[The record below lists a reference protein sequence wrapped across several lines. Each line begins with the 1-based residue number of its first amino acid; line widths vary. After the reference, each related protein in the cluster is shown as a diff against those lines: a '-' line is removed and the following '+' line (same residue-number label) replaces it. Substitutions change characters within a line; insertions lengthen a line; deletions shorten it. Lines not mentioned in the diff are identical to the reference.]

1 MKQFFKFFF
10 ASMLGFI
17 VGSIVLTFLMI
28 GILVGIV
35 SSVSEP
41 DKKEA
46 SLNSVLEL
54 SLNYAVPEQTN
65 FNPLANLNFSG
76 MDMNVA
82 VGLNDILKLI
92 KKAKTDNNIKGIYI
106 NTGTFGGGISTAKQ
120 VRDALIDF
128 KDSKKFIVAYAD
140 AYSQKGYYIASVAD
154 KIVLNPAG
162 IVEWRGL
169 NAQIMFF
176 KGMLEKI
183 GVDVQVFYDGRFKT
197 ATEPFRL
204 DKMSE
209 SNKIMTLALLKD
221 IQSNY
226 VSAVSASRNIDTSI
240 VNHIADSMLIRT
252 AYEALSYKFIDEVGY
267 SDGAKKFMH
276 QKLKTDD
283 KKKINFISL
292 SKYSNTP
299 DSDKKSL
306 DQDKIAIVYAQG
318 DIVDGQGDKDNIGGD
333 RYAALFEKLRR
344 DDKIKAI
351 VFRVNSPGGSA
362 VASDVIWR
370 EVTLTK
376 AVKPVVV
383 SMGDYAA
390 SGGYFISCSANKIVA
405 QPTTLTGSIGVF
417 AIIPCAQKLL
427 NDKLGIT
434 FDHVGTGKFSDF
446 GDLSRPFN
454 DGEKVIIQNMVDSIY
469 AQFKNRV
476 YTGRNLDPVLVDTI
490 AQGRVWTGTQ
500 ALANGLVD
508 TLGGIQDAINIAA
521 NLIKSKNYRLVEYP
535 NIDDKWL
542 QILSAFDDEK
552 EKEIKSQLGDFYSMF
567 QQIKSVSELKGVQ
580 MRIPY
585 SIEIN

>member
-17 VGSIVLTFLMI
+17 IGSIVLTFLMI
-28 GILVGIV
+28 GILAAIV
-35 SSVSEP
+35 SSLSEP
-41 DKKEA
+41 EKKDA
-46 SLNSVLEL
+46 TSNSVLEL

-65 FNPLANLNFSG
+65 FNPLANLSFGG
-76 MDMNVA
+76 MDMNEA
-82 VGLNDILKLI
+82 VGLNDILRLL
-92 KKAKTDNNIKGIYI
+92 KKAKTDNHIKGIYI
-106 NTGTFGGGISTAKQ
+106 NVGTFGSGISTAKQ

-128 KDSKKFIVAYAD
+128 KESKKFIVAFAD
-140 AYSQKGYYIASVAD
+140 AYSQKGYYVASVAD

-197 ATEPFRL
+197 ATEPFRY

-221 IQSNY
+221 IESNY
-226 VSAVSASRNIDTSI
+226 VNAVSTSRNIDTSI
-240 VNHIADSMLIRT
+240 VNRVADSMLIRT
-252 AYEALSYKFIDEVGY
+252 AYQALSYHFIDEVGY
-267 SDGAKKFMH
+267 SDAAKKFINK
-276 QKLKTDD
+276 KLKQDD

-292 SKYSNTP
+292 SKYSHTP
-299 DSDKKSL
+299 DVEKKSI
-306 DQDKIAIVYAQG
+306 DQDKIAVVYAQG

-333 RYAALFEKLRR
+333 KFAALFEKLRR

-370 EVTLTK
+370 EVSLTK

-390 SGGYFISCSANKIVA
+390 SGGYFISCSASKIVA

-427 NDKLGIT
+427 NDKIGIT

-446 GDLSRPFN
+446 GDLTRPFN
-454 DGEKVIIQNMVDSIY
+454 DGEKVIIQNEVDSIY

-476 YTGRNLDPVLVDTI
+476 YTGRNLDPVLVDSI

-500 ALANGLVD
+500 GLAWGLVD

-521 NLIKSKNYRLVEYP
+521 KMIKSKNYRLVEYP
-535 NIDDKWL
+535 TVDNKWSEIFSAL
-542 QILSAFDDEK
+542 QDAKDDEVK
-552 EKEIKSQLGDFYSMF
+552 MQLGDFYSMF
-567 QQIKSVSELKGVQ
+567 QQIKSVSELKGMQ

-585 SIEIN
+585 SLEIN

>member
-28 GILVGIV
+28 GILAAIV
-35 SSVSEP
+35 SSLSEP
-41 DKKEA
+41 EKKDA
-46 SLNSVLEL
+46 TSNSVLEL

-65 FNPLANLNFSG
+65 FNPLANLSFGG
-76 MDMNVA
+76 MDMKEA
-82 VGLNDILKLI
+82 VGLNDILRLI
-92 KKAKTDNNIKGIYI
+92 KKAKTDNHIKGIYI
-106 NTGTFGGGISTAKQ
+106 NVGTFGSGISTAKQ

-128 KDSKKFIVAYAD
+128 KESKKFIVAFAD
-140 AYSQKGYYIASVAD
+140 AYSQKGYYVASVAD

-197 ATEPFRL
+197 ATEPFRY

-221 IQSNY
+221 IESNY
-226 VSAVSASRNIDTSI
+226 VNAVSTSRNIDTSI
-240 VNHIADSMLIRT
+240 VNRVADSMLIRT
-252 AYEALSYKFIDEVGY
+252 AYQALSYHFIDEVGY
-267 SDGAKKFMH
+267 SDAAKKFINE
-276 QKLKTDD
+276 KLKQDD

-292 SKYSNTP
+292 SKYSHTP
-299 DSDKKSL
+299 DVEKKSI
-306 DQDKIAIVYAQG
+306 DQDKIAVVYAQG

-333 RYAALFEKLRR
+333 KFAALFEKLRR

-370 EVTLTK
+370 EVSLTK

-390 SGGYFISCSANKIVA
+390 SGGYFISCCASKIVA

-446 GDLSRPFN
+446 GDLTRPFN
-454 DGEKVIIQNMVDSIY
+454 NGEKVIIQNEVDSIY

-476 YTGRNLDPVLVDTI
+476 YTGRNLDPVLVDSI

-500 ALANGLVD
+500 GLAWGLVD

-521 NLIKSKNYRLVEYP
+521 KMIKSKNYRLVEYP
-535 NIDDKWL
+535 TVDNKWSEIFSAL
-542 QILSAFDDEK
+542 QDAKDDEVK
-552 EKEIKSQLGDFYSMF
+552 MQLGDFYSMF
-567 QQIKSVSELKGVQ
+567 QQIKSVSELKGMQ

-585 SIEIN
+585 SLEIN

>member
-17 VGSIVLTFLMI
+17 VGSIVLTFIMI

-41 DKKEA
+41 DKKQAET
-46 SLNSVLEL
+46 NSVLTL
-54 SLNYAVPEQTN
+54 TLDYAIPEQTN
-65 FNPLANLNFSG
+65 FNPLATLSFTG
-76 MDMNVA
+76 METNVSL
-82 VGLNDILKLI
+82 GLNDIVKLI
-92 KKAKTDNNIKGIYI
+92 KKAKTDNNIKGIYL
-106 NTGTFGGGISTAKQ
+106 NAGTFGSGVSTAKAI
-120 VRDALIDF
+120 RDALIDF

-140 AYSQKGYYIASVAD
+140 AYSQKGYYVSCVAD
-154 KIVLNPAG
+154 RVVLNPAG
-162 IVEWRGL
+162 VVEWRGL

-183 GVDVQVFYDGRFKT
+183 GVEVQVFYDGRFKT
-197 ATEPFRL
+197 ATEPFRY

-209 SNKIMTLALLKD
+209 SNKVMTLALLKD
-221 IQSNY
+221 IQNNY
-226 VSAVSASRNIDTSI
+226 VTAVGASRNIDTVT
-240 VNHIADSMLIRT
+240 VNQIADSMLIRT
-252 AYEALSYKFIDEVGY
+252 AYQALQYHFIDEVGY
-267 SDGAKKFMH
+267 SDAAKKYMREKM
-276 QKLKTDD
+276 KLDD
-283 KKKINFISL
+283 KKKLNFISL

-299 DSDKKSL
+299 DNEKKSL

-370 EVTLTK
+370 EVSLTK

-390 SGGYFISCSANKIVA
+390 SGGYFISCSASKIVA

-446 GDLSRPFN
+446 GDLTRPFN
-454 DGEKVIIQNMVDSIY
+454 DGEKMIIQNEVDSIY
-469 AQFKNRV
+469 AQFKKRV
-476 YTGRNLDPVLVDTI
+476 YTGRNLAPELVDSI

-500 ALANGLVD
+500 GLAWGLVD

-521 NLIKSKNYRLVEYP
+521 KMIKSKNYRMVEYP
-535 NIDDKWL
+535 TVDDKWSKIFSVL
-542 QILSAFDDEK
+542 NDAKDDEV
-552 EKEIKSQLGDFYSMF
+552 KSQLGDWYSMYA
-567 QQIKSVSELKGVQ
+567 QIKSVSELKGMQ
-580 MRIPY
+580 MRLPY
-585 SIEIN
+585 AIEIN

>member
-28 GILVGIV
+28 GILAAIV

-41 DKKEA
+41 EKKEA
-46 SLNSVLEL
+46 ASNSVLTL
-54 SLNYAVPEQTN
+54 TLDYAIPEQTN

-82 VGLNDILKLI
+82 LGLNDILKLI
-92 KKAKTDNNIKGIYI
+92 KKAKTDNNIKGIYLDA
-106 NTGTFGGGISTAKQ
+106 GTFGSGISTAKQ
-120 VRDALIDF
+120 IRDALIDF
-128 KDSKKFIVAYAD
+128 KESKKFVVAFAD
-140 AYSQKGYYIASVAD
+140 AYSQKGYYVSSVAD

-176 KGMLEKI
+176 KGMLEKL
-183 GVDVQVFYDGRFKT
+183 GVEVQVFYDGRFKT
-197 ATEPFRL
+197 ATEPFRY
-204 DKMSE
+204 DKMSPA
-209 SNKIMTLALLKD
+209 NKVMTLALLKD
-221 IQSNY
+221 IQNNY
-226 VSAVSASRNIDTSI
+226 VNAISASRNIDTAT
-240 VNHIADSMLIRT
+240 VNRISDSMLIRT
-252 AYEALSYKFIDEVGY
+252 AYQALSYHFIDEVGY
-267 SDGAKKFMH
+267 SDAAKKFMSEKMK
-276 QKLKTDD
+276 QDE
-283 KKKINFISL
+283 KKKINFISM
-292 SKYSNTP
+292 SKYSRTP
-299 DSDKKSL
+299 DTEKKSL
-306 DQDKIAIVYAQG
+306 DQDKIAVVYAQG

-333 RYAALFEKLRR
+333 KFAALFEKLRR

-370 EVTLTK
+370 EVSLTK

-390 SGGYFISCSANKIVA
+390 SGGYFISCSASKIVA

-434 FDHVGTGKFSDF
+434 FDHVGTGQFSDF
-446 GDLSRPFN
+446 GDLTRPFN
-454 DGEKVIIQNMVDSIY
+454 DGEKVIIQNEVDSIY
-469 AQFKNRV
+469 AQFKKRV
-476 YTGRNLDPVLVDTI
+476 YTGRNLDPVLVDSI

-500 ALANGLVD
+500 GLAWGLVD

-521 NLIKSKNYRLVEYP
+521 KMVKSKNYRLVEYP
-535 NIDDKWL
+535 TVDNKWTEIFSAL
-542 QILSAFDDEK
+542 QDAKDDEVK
-552 EKEIKSQLGDFYSMF
+552 MQLGDFYSMF
-567 QQIKSVSELKGVQ
+567 QQIKSVSELKGMQ

-585 SIEIN
+585 SLEIN

>member
-28 GILVGIV
+28 GILAAIV

-41 DKKEA
+41 EKKEA
-46 SLNSVLEL
+46 ASNSVLTL
-54 SLNYAVPEQTN
+54 TLDYAIPEQTN

-82 VGLNDILKLI
+82 LGLNDILKLI
-92 KKAKTDNNIKGIYI
+92 KKAKTDNNIKGIYLDA
-106 NTGTFGGGISTAKQ
+106 GTFGSGISTAKQ
-120 VRDALIDF
+120 IRDALIDF
-128 KDSKKFIVAYAD
+128 KESKKFIVAFAD
-140 AYSQKGYYIASVAD
+140 AYSQKGYYVSSVAD

-176 KGMLEKI
+176 KGMLEKL
-183 GVDVQVFYDGRFKT
+183 GVEVQVFYDGRFKT
-197 ATEPFRL
+197 ATEPFRY
-204 DKMSE
+204 DKMSPA
-209 SNKIMTLALLKD
+209 NKVMTLALLKD
-221 IQSNY
+221 IQNNY
-226 VSAVSASRNIDTSI
+226 VNAISASRNIDTAT
-240 VNHIADSMLIRT
+240 VNRISDSMLIRT
-252 AYEALSYKFIDEVGY
+252 AYQALSYHFIDEVGY
-267 SDGAKKFMH
+267 SDAAKKFMSEKMK
-276 QKLKTDD
+276 QDE
-283 KKKINFISL
+283 KKKINFISM
-292 SKYSNTP
+292 SKYSRTP
-299 DSDKKSL
+299 DTEKKSL
-306 DQDKIAIVYAQG
+306 DQDKIAVVYAQG

-333 RYAALFEKLRR
+333 KFAALFEKLRR

-370 EVTLTK
+370 EVSLTK

-390 SGGYFISCSANKIVA
+390 SGGYFISCSASKIVA

-434 FDHVGTGKFSDF
+434 FDHVGTGHFSDF
-446 GDLSRPFN
+446 GDLTRPFN
-454 DGEKVIIQNMVDSIY
+454 DGEKVIIQNEVDSIY
-469 AQFKNRV
+469 AQFKKRV
-476 YTGRNLDPVLVDTI
+476 YTGRNLDPVLVDSI

-500 ALANGLVD
+500 GLAWGLVD

-521 NLIKSKNYRLVEYP
+521 KMVKSKNYRLVEYP
-535 NIDDKWL
+535 TVDNKWTEIFSAL
-542 QILSAFDDEK
+542 QDAKDDEVK
-552 EKEIKSQLGDFYSMF
+552 MQLGDFYSMF
-567 QQIKSVSELKGVQ
+567 QQIKSVSELKGMQ

-585 SIEIN
+585 SLEIN

>member
-17 VGSIVLTFLMI
+17 VGSIVLIFLLI
-28 GILVGIV
+28 GIIAGIV
-35 SSVSEP
+35 STVSEP
-41 DKKEA
+41 QKEEA
-46 SLNSVLEL
+46 STNSILEL
-54 SLNYAVPEQTN
+54 SLDYAVPEQTN
-65 FNPLANLNFSG
+65 FNPLANLSFGG
-76 MDMNVA
+76 MDMNMPM
-82 VGLNDILKLI
+82 GLNDILHLI

-106 NTGTFGGGISTAKQ
+106 NVGTFGSGISTAKQ

-128 KDSKKFIVAYAD
+128 KESKKFIVAYAD
-140 AYSQKGYYIASVAD
+140 AYSQKGYYVASVAD

-162 IVEWRGL
+162 VVEWRGL

-197 ATEPFRL
+197 ATEPFRY

-221 IQSNY
+221 IQANY

-252 AYEALSYKFIDEVGY
+252 AYQALSYHFVDEVGY
-267 SDGAKKFMH
+267 SDAAKKFIYEN
-276 QKLKTDD
+276 LKTDT
-283 KKKINFISL
+283 KKKINFITL
-292 SKYSNTP
+292 SKYSHTP
-299 DSDKKSL
+299 DTEKKSL
-306 DQDKIAIVYAQG
+306 DQDKIAVVSAQG

-333 RYAALFEKLRR
+333 HYAALFEKLRR

-390 SGGYFISCSANKIVA
+390 SGGYFISCSASKIVA

-446 GDLSRPFN
+446 GDLTRPFN
-454 DGEKVIIQNMVDSIY
+454 DGEKSIIQNEVDSIY
-469 AQFKNRV
+469 AQFKKRV
-476 YTGRNLDPVLVDTI
+476 YTGRNLDPVLVDSI

-500 ALANGLVD
+500 GLAWGLVD

-521 NLIKSKNYRLVEYP
+521 KMIKSKNYRLVEYP
-535 NIDDKWL
+535 TVDNKWSQIFSAL
-542 QILSAFDDEK
+542 QDAKEDEVK
-552 EKEIKSQLGDFYSMF
+552 VQLGDFYTMF
-567 QQIKSVSELKGVQ
+567 QQIKSVSELKGMQ